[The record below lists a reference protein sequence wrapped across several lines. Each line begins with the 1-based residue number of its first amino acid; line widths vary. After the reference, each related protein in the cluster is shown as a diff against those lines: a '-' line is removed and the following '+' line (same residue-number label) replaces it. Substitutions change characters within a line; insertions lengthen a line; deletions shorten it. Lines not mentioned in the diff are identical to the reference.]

1 VQDRVTELEAR
12 LAQTCA
18 ELATSRAV
26 EVRLQQRLAG
36 SKTAAEVEALYARLD
51 AAESAAARADDSTA
65 ALTLRA
71 EEAERR
77 AAEALAQRQRHLADL
92 TSLRWGSEGSLS
104 MSTGDQGSWGSH
116 CRVTMSSGIQDV
128 ELLCMHCCS
137 GAGNTRVAA
146 TGTAGPWSTVY
157 NPSEPK

>member
-1 VQDRVTELEAR
+1 VQDRVAELEAR

-51 AAESAAARADDSTA
+51 GAEAAAARADDNTA

-77 AAEALAQRQRHLADL
+77 TAEALAQRQRHLADL
-92 TSLRWGSEGSLS
+92 TSLRWGSEGRLS
-104 MSTGDQGSWGSH
+104 CDLVLEEAFG
-116 CRVTMSSGIQDV
+116 CYLRVTMTPVTWHSKLV
-128 ELLCMHCCS
+128 
-137 GAGNTRVAA
+137 GAGGLAYDCRWCPVSRVL
-146 TGTAGPWSTVY
+146 THHV
-157 NPSEPK
+157 